1 MESAQSHSAYGLN
14 PIENNRIWRN
24 DCLLEWDNRQGC
36 QRMGKKTFAE
46 QRKMKERKIPE
57 KWCIVVFRFRLY
69 SSVRVCHFIE
79 ILLFMILRLAEQLR
93 RLQLQVKIILCL
105 CLECGKKKQI
115 ENQWRKRLTNM
126 IMKCVS
132 GSSSS
137 EESLSSNSFE
147 EWKHIVFV
155 FVVLR
160 SAHLDAHSSRLP
172 CNNFYAMWNHFACSF
187 SALPKKT
194 KDFQ

>member
-1 MESAQSHSAYGLN
+1 MESTQNHSAYRLN

-24 DCLLEWDNRQGC
+24 DCLPEWDNRQGW
-36 QRMGKKTFAE
+36 QRMGKKTIAE

-105 CLECGKKKQI
+105 ECGKKQI

-126 IMKCVS
+126 IMECVLGLRFGGQS
-132 GSSSS
+132 QQQQLRGM
-137 EESLSSNSFE
+137 ETHCIRFFYDRPIWMHICPVFHVTIFTQCGIISLAVSP
-147 EWKHIVFV
+147 
-155 FVVLR
+155 L
-160 SAHLDAHSSRLP
+160 
-172 CNNFYAMWNHFACSF
+172 Y
-187 SALPKKT
+187 PKKQKT
-194 KDFQ
+194 FNRPEQ